1 MRAALKLG
9 WGVKERRRRRIRGL
23 EGEDGKGVVFR
34 AGALRRISY

>member
-9 WGVKERRRRRIRGL
+9 WGVKERRRRIRGL